1 MVSSGNKFFNSKINY
16 VKVTDDKHEEKQEH
30 AARDQD
36 MCLTQQQYNTLLT
49 LLWSKERVFEDAQTN

>member
-49 LLWSKERVFEDAQTN
+49 LL